1 MEAAQL
7 ALRGRAYLPESP
19 VQRFMWN
26 LEQNAH
32 AFIILNKRNKCQGG
46 EYSRNADDD
55 SGKSGITPKIFDVV
69 IGRRDN
75 DEERQLGDNES

>member
-1 MEAAQL
+1 
-7 ALRGRAYLPESP
+7 
-19 VQRFMWN
+19 
-26 LEQNAH
+26 
-32 AFIILNKRNKCQGG
+32 LNKRNKCQGG

-75 DEERQLGDNES
+75 DEERQLGGNES

>member
-1 MEAAQL
+1 MMEAAQL

-19 VQRFMWN
+19 
-26 LEQNAH
+26 
-32 AFIILNKRNKCQGG
+32 GG

-75 DEERQLGDNES
+75 DEERQLGGNES